1 MNFVR
6 YNWFCKLC
14 NINSRM
20 NFVRYNWFC
29 KLCNINSRMN
39 FVRYNWFCKLCNI
52 NSRMNFVRYNWFCKL
67 CNINS
72 RMNFVRYN
80 WFCKLCN
87 INSRMNFVRYNWFC
101 KLCLLIYFVWSDLHA
116 VSVKS
121 TSQIL
126 KSENFLPT
134 QWCKSSDSIIK
145 NFHRCILHYKVNVLL
160 KDTHHQRK
168 KKKLFNDR
176 QNLDRC

>member
-1 MNFVR
+1 MDFVR
-6 YNWFCKLC
+6 YNWFC
-14 NINSRM
+14 R
-20 NFVRYNWFC
+20 
-29 KLCNINSRMN
+29 
-39 FVRYNWFCKLCNI
+39 
-52 NSRMNFVRYNWFCKL
+52 
-67 CNINS
+67 
-72 RMNFVRYN
+72 
-80 WFCKLCN
+80 LCN

-168 KKKLFNDR
+168 KSFSTTGKIWIDVRFINKRHLC
-176 QNLDRC
+176 NLWCNELCFVAEHFRL